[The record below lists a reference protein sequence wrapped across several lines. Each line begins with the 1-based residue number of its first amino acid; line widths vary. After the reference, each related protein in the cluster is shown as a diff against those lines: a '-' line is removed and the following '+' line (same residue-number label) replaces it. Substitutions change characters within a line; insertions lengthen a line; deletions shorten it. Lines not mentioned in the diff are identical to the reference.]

1 MSRAR
6 RLEPKRI
13 INTIKFVL
21 NVNLIERQASLSPVG
36 RLPQGRA
43 STAVKLLREAFL
55 ENPLE
60 MPFDSEMKSTF
71 LFRLALV
78 AACVPLCS
86 CASVSVREVIPLG
99 RAPLQLPQ
107 TIVVQPFDFED
118 DMVRVGRQGA
128 ELEDFKRR
136 IQQELTANLVERIR
150 KYLAPAQAAG
160 IGTPQGNA
168 WLIAGRFTRLNQG
181 SRFLRGALGF
191 GSGGT
196 KMDVTAT
203 VTDISG
209 GVQDRFLVI
218 QTTGGTNAMPGAIM
232 GIIAWPM
239 ITSGAPGLL
248 SGLSGDTQRTAREVT
263 NALAA
268 YMKDHGL
275 RVAADVPK
283 PKPKGGLPQFSDS
296 GRPKRD

>member
-1 MSRAR
+1 
-6 RLEPKRI
+6 
-13 INTIKFVL
+13 
-21 NVNLIERQASLSPVG
+21 
-36 RLPQGRA
+36 
-43 STAVKLLREAFL
+43 
-55 ENPLE
+55 
-60 MPFDSEMKSTF
+60 
-71 LFRLALV
+71 
-78 AACVPLCS
+78 
-86 CASVSVREVIPLG
+86 
-99 RAPLQLPQ
+99 
-107 TIVVQPFDFED
+107 
-118 DMVRVGRQGA
+118 
-128 ELEDFKRR
+128 
-136 IQQELTANLVERIR
+136 LTANLVERIHW

-283 PKPKGGLPQFSDS
+283 PKPKGGLPQFYDS
-296 GRPKRD
+296 GGPKRD